1 MPMAEFEQDPS
12 ANTGRFR
19 AFVEQAQAADSTP
32 RAPMASRSLLI
43 GGAVVLAVIVIVVL
57 IVAVG

>member
-1 MPMAEFEQDPS
+1 MAEFEQDPS

-19 AFVEQAQAADSTP
+19 AFVEQSQAADSATRSP
-32 RAPMASRSLLI
+32 AASRGLLI
-43 GGAVVLAVIVIVVL
+43 GGAVALAVIVIVVL